1 MKEQIEFLTA
11 RLEAEKAQL
20 SKRQEYFELMVKT
33 DLHTSNFEANAISA
47 LNVML
52 ESKAKIKELEFILQ
66 IMQMGVQ
73 A

>member
-1 MKEQIEFLTA
+1 MKENIAFLTS
-11 RLEAEKAQL
+11 RLETEKENL

-66 IMQMGVQ
+66 IMRIEE
-73 A
+73 